1 MYRSDGRVSWPVK
14 LWYATGQTGQSVT
27 DFGFGTL
34 LFIYYNQV
42 LGLSGS
48 YTGLGVAIAL
58 FFDALVDPAVGSWSD
73 GFQSKW
79 GRRHLFM
86 AASIVPLGLLFF
98 GLFWPPDGLTQWQ
111 MFLWFTTFS
120 ILVRMALTFF
130 NVPYLSLGAELSQDY
145 QERTQIVAV
154 RIVAGALSILGITAI
169 GWNFFFV
176 SSAADPTPQLTRAP
190 YFSYA
195 IASSV
200 VLMVLLAACVVFTT
214 PAIPHLAGS
223 RQQARAFGIRRVYDD
238 LYEALHND
246 SFRALFVGTLIYFIY
261 AGTQGALWMHLMTF
275 YWQLDTKSIQWIQYA
290 GIGGA
295 IMGVPLAP
303 LFTRWFDKKW
313 TVIVGVAVGGACDN
327 LPIMGKL
334 AGLMPTDP
342 TLLTYALVA
351 LSFIGSFVGVQA
363 SITVASM
370 MGDVAD
376 EHELRHG
383 TRQEGVYFGSYS
395 FSSKCTGAFGNMIAG
410 VTIDLIGLNPDSK
423 PLEVPATVLTHFGA
437 AYAVFV
443 LLIIAAVWVF
453 LPYSLDSKR
462 HAHVLA
468 ELAKRRG
475 AAQVDGARADG
486 IAAPS
491 LGGQVDGVEQ
501 VRLGT

>member
-86 AASIVPLGLLFF
+86 AVSIVPLGLLFF
-98 GLFWPPDGLTQWQ
+98 GLFWPPDGLAQWQ
-111 MFLWFTTFS
+111 LFLWFTAFS

-200 VLMVLLAACVVFTT
+200 VLMVLLAACTVFTT

-303 LFTRWFDKKW
+303 LFTRWLDKKW
-313 TVIVGVAVGGACDN
+313 TVIAGVAVGGVCDN

-351 LSFIGSFVGVQA
+351 LSFVGSFVGVQA

-370 MGDVAD
+370 TGDVAD

-383 TRQEGVYFGSYS
+383 TRQEGVYFGSFS
-395 FSSKCTGAFGNMIAG
+395 F
-410 VTIDLIGLNPDSK
+410 
-423 PLEVPATVLTHFGA
+423 
-437 AYAVFV
+437 
-443 LLIIAAVWVF
+443 
-453 LPYSLDSKR
+453 
-462 HAHVLA
+462 
-468 ELAKRRG
+468 
-475 AAQVDGARADG
+475 
-486 IAAPS
+486 
-491 LGGQVDGVEQ
+491 
-501 VRLGT
+501 

>member
-1 MYRSDGRVSWPVK
+1 MYRSDGRVSWPLK
-14 LWYATGQTGQSVT
+14 LWYAAGQTGQSVT

-58 FFDALVDPAVGSWSD
+58 FFDALFDPAVGSWSD

-86 AASIVPLGLLFF
+86 AASILPLGLMFF
-98 GLFWPPDGLTQWQ
+98 GLFWPPEGLSQ
-111 MFLWFTTFS
+111 MQLFVWFTIFS
-120 ILVRMALTFF
+120 VFVRTALTFF

-154 RIVAGALSILGITAI
+154 RIVLGAISILGITAI

-176 SSAADPTPQLTRAP
+176 SSPSDPTPQLTREP

-195 IASSV
+195 IASSIVMVV
-200 VLMVLLAACVVFTT
+200 VLTASTLFTAR
-214 PAIPHLAGS
+214 AIPHLAGS
-223 RQQARAFGIRRVYDD
+223 RQKRRDFGIRRVYED

-275 YWQLDTKSIQWIQYA
+275 YWQLDTKQIQWIQYA
-290 GIGGA
+290 GIVGA

-303 LFTRWFDKKW
+303 AFNRWFDKKW
-313 TVIVGVAVGGACDN
+313 TVIVGVFIGALCDN
-327 LPIMGKL
+327 TPIMFKL
-334 AGLMPTDP
+334 AGAMPDDP
-342 TLLTYALVA
+342 TTLADILIA
-351 LSFIGSFVGVQA
+351 LSFIGSFFGVQA

-376 EHELRHG
+376 EHELKHG

-410 VTIDLIGLNPDSK
+410 IAIDVIGLNPSSK
-423 PLEVPATVLTHFGA
+423 PGEVPIDVLTRFGA
-437 AYAVFV
+437 SYGLIA
-443 LLIIAAVWVF
+443 LLIIASIWVF
-453 LPYSLDSKR
+453 LPYSLNSKR
-462 HAHVLA
+462 HAQVLA
-468 ELAKRRG
+468 ELAKRR
-475 AAQVDGARADG
+475 APVPDEDATVADG
-486 IAAPS
+486 VAAP
-491 LGGQVDGVEQ
+491 LPVG
-501 VRLGT
+501 